1 MDRDE
6 DPREGGATEMG
17 RQMMPQAGVHTSE
30 SPELLLFVITTLL
43 YLSILFFCGEGSG
56 VCATA
61 HACGGQR
68 AIQGHQ
74 FFSPTTW
81 DPRIELGSPG
91 LTSGTLSN

>member
-1 MDRDE
+1 
-6 DPREGGATEMG
+6 
-17 RQMMPQAGVHTSE
+17 MPQAGVHTSE

-68 AIQGHQ
+68 AIHSVSSFLPPRGTLGLNSGHQ
-74 FFSPTTW
+74 A
-81 DPRIELGSPG
+81 
-91 LTSGTLSN
+91 